1 MPKNT
6 FGKKRDVESPYAVYH
21 SPIFGGTIYHVLK
34 TRQHSSADKK
44 NPHTIWYVAGKG
56 PATMDS
62 WEYGD
67 MYKSQLLVEFQA
79 KFVDGDPE
87 WRDEYNI

>member
-1 MPKNT
+1 MPRT
-6 FGKKRDVESPYAVYH
+6 SFGKKRDVENPYAVYH
-21 SPIFGGTIYHVLK
+21 SPIFGGTVYHVLK
-34 TRQHSSADKK
+34 TKQHSSEEEK
-44 NPHTIWYVAGKG
+44 NPYTIWYVAGKG

-79 KFVDGDPE
+79 KFVDGDPQ
-87 WRDEYNI
+87 WRDEYQV